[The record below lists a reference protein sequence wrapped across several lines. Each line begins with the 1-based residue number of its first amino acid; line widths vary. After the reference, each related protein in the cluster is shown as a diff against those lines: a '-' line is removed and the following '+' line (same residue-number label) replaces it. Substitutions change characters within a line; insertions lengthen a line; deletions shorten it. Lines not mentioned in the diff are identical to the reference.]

1 MNDESR
7 GARRIEGETWDDGS
21 RGGWVRG
28 GGEDEAAS

>member
-7 GARRIEGETWDDGS
+7 GARRIEDETCDDGC
-21 RGGWVRG
+21 RGAWMRG